1 MKKDFPI
8 FTNYPELVYLDSAA
22 TSQKPQA
29 VISAV
34 SEFYT
39 TYNANIHRGIYDLS
53 QHATGLF
60 EEVRKKVADF
70 IGAKRS
76 SEIIFTSKTTESLNL
91 VAFGW
96 AKKHLKKGDIVV
108 LSEMEHHAN
117 IVPWQ
122 QLKKEIGIELY
133 YLSVNKEYNL
143 DYKKIASLP
152 LTMTKKIKLLSFTH
166 VSNVLGTINP
176 LEEIISYF
184 KKLNPEMKICIDAA
198 QSVPHI
204 QIDVSKIDCDFL
216 AFSAHKML
224 GPTGVGVL
232 YAREEL
238 LENMDPLVFGGG
250 MIRKVT
256 KENVTWADAPDKFEG
271 GTQNLEG
278 VIGLGAAIEYLQKIG
293 FETIRRHE
301 QELIEYV
308 IEKFAQNKD
317 IVLFGHRD
325 ISSRLGI
332 FSFAIEKVHPHDIAE
347 VLNRNHIAV
356 RAGHHCAQ
364 PLMDVLN
371 VAGTVRAS
379 FYFYNTK
386 SDIDRLCEGIEE
398 VKKVFRK

>member
-1 MKKDFPI
+1 
-8 FTNYPELVYLDSAA
+8 
-22 TSQKPQA
+22 
-29 VISAV
+29 
-34 SEFYT
+34 
-39 TYNANIHRGIYDLS
+39 
-53 QHATGLF
+53 
-60 EEVRKKVADF
+60 
-70 IGAKRS
+70 
-76 SEIIFTSKTTESLNL
+76 
-91 VAFGW
+91 
-96 AKKHLKKGDIVV
+96 
-108 LSEMEHHAN
+108 
-117 IVPWQ
+117 
-122 QLKKEIGIELY
+122 
-133 YLSVNKEYNL
+133 
-143 DYKKIASLP
+143 
-152 LTMTKKIKLLSFTH
+152 
-166 VSNVLGTINP
+166 
-176 LEEIISYF
+176 
-184 KKLNPEMKICIDAA
+184 
-198 QSVPHI
+198 
-204 QIDVSKIDCDFL
+204 
-216 AFSAHKML
+216 
-224 GPTGVGVL
+224 
-232 YAREEL
+232 
-238 LENMDPLVFGGG
+238 

>member
-256 KENVTWADAPDKFEG
+256 KENATWGDAPDKFEG